1 MEIEQDTC
9 GGPDVLMAT
18 PSCRPW
24 SISST
29 RRDLAQTQQERE
41 AELPTINYI
50 KGKFK
55 KRCKDKK
62 ANILEQPWS
71 SALWEHLQDLPGEV
85 QRTDQCRFKAQ
96 DEMGNP
102 ILKPTGLY
110 SDFHLRHCIARCA
123 GHQGRRHGW
132 LQGAVQGMNRTTLA
146 AVYPEGLC
154 RSLVKDIKWYINHLN
169 YYENFYKCERCAMGR
184 AATSSMEHSFLPEEC
199 RYGKWPEGQDP
210 REKKRLE
217 KEQQE
222 KDDIFETFRRESLKN
237 PKVMQ
242 GRLSAHPS
250 FSFNSEQTAVLKMAL
265 IKLLSESVDEFEA
278 YDKRKHDHNYVH
290 WLQDPTALSWLKNIL
305 KEYMIVEGA
314 MACLQPWSTPT
325 PNPQMTVEEA
335 PLRLLL
341 RGTVESWKMDQI
353 EDLREL
359 SLSQWNSP
367 VNLEEDWMVA
377 IFGKDAE
384 EQPTTSST
392 SSRSKQPRDD
402 DVESQGYDPSIGDEL
417 EVLQPPAMEVE
428 EADQP
433 AQNPGSL
440 KPIFDFRR
448 VFTRLPKLAG
458 KDDVTAKR
466 LILGLHERLWHAP
479 YQDIKNILVRCGM
492 PYDVWK
498 LASDAISSCRICRK
512 FARAGR
518 RPQHRG
524 TDLALHF
531 NEVVQVDLFNYGDQQ
546 FILIIDEATRYKIAT
561 QCEGRELRHILA
573 AIMKSWIRYV
583 GPMRTLVSDQET
595 SLMTIHAGVELQR
608 LGIGRRPGGTTSGVQ
623 GQKHTTTGLVE
634 KHIDLIKLTM
644 AKLQAEAGRWG
655 LEMEGEE
662 LASEAGMAANTTHC
676 IGGYSPVTMLFGIL
690 PRGFLD
696 PEEASPSDGVEPDES
711 AFERL
716 LRLRQVALQAAQ
728 AAILESRIARANRSR
743 PQQLE
748 LGSLVAGTSSRRWR
762 SFVMM
767 VEAMDGEDQPR
778 CSRSTTMEQPSWNFK
793 VDPTSLASD
802 TFDLY
807 EKATFN
813 FSALP
818 PLQLLLMLSKLLQG

>member
-1 MEIEQDTC
+1 M
-9 GGPDVLMAT
+9 
-18 PSCRPW
+18 
-24 SISST
+24 
-29 RRDLAQTQQERE
+29 
-41 AELPTINYI
+41 
-50 KGKFK
+50 
-55 KRCKDKK
+55 
-62 ANILEQPWS
+62 
-71 SALWEHLQDLPGEV
+71 
-85 QRTDQCRFKAQ
+85 
-96 DEMGNP
+96 
-102 ILKPTGLY
+102 
-110 SDFHLRHCIARCA
+110 
-123 GHQGRRHGW
+123 
-132 LQGAVQGMNRTTLA
+132 
-146 AVYPEGLC
+146 
-154 RSLVKDIKWYINHLN
+154 
-169 YYENFYKCERCAMGR
+169 
-184 AATSSMEHSFLPEEC
+184 
-199 RYGKWPEGQDP
+199 
-210 REKKRLE
+210 
-217 KEQQE
+217 
-222 KDDIFETFRRESLKN
+222 
-237 PKVMQ
+237 
-242 GRLSAHPS
+242 
-250 FSFNSEQTAVLKMAL
+250 
-265 IKLLSESVDEFEA
+265 DEFEA

-290 WLQDPTALSWLKNIL
+290 WLQDPTALSWLKNSL

-377 IFGKDAE
+377 IFGKEVE
-384 EQPTTSST
+384 EQPTSSS
-392 SSRSKQPRDD
+392 SSRSKQPKDD
-402 DVESQGYDPSIGDEL
+402 DQESLGYDPSIAGDEL
-417 EVLQPPAMEVE
+417 EVLRPPEMEIE

-448 VFTRLPKLAG
+448 VFTRLPNLAG

-498 LASDAISSCRICRK
+498 LAGDAISTCRICRK

-561 QCEGRELRHILA
+561 ECEGRELRHILA
-573 AIMKSWIRYV
+573 SIMKSWIRYF

-608 LGIGRRPGGTTSGVQ
+608 LGIGRRPGGTTAGVQ

-655 LEMEGEE
+655 LTIEGEE
-662 LASEAGMAANTTHC
+662 LASEASMAANTIHC
-676 IGGYSPVTMLFGIL
+676 IGGYTP
-690 PRGFLD
+690 
-696 PEEASPSDGVEPDES
+696 
-711 AFERL
+711 
-716 LRLRQVALQAAQ
+716 
-728 AAILESRIARANRSR
+728 
-743 PQQLE
+743 
-748 LGSLVAGTSSRRWR
+748 
-762 SFVMM
+762 
-767 VEAMDGEDQPR
+767 
-778 CSRSTTMEQPSWNFK
+778 
-793 VDPTSLASD
+793 
-802 TFDLY
+802 
-807 EKATFN
+807 
-813 FSALP
+813 
-818 PLQLLLMLSKLLQG
+818 